1 VINQSRAFFMSKRI
15 STHITTLR
23 SYIKAKQLRTKLL
36 YSSILQNQFYSIVF
50 KTENIILVH
59 DRFKIKSIYIEIYSF
74 NQLILILQ
82 YFDFKE
88 FGSIDKSK
96 VDISKWIWTK
106 KNPENITT
114 TINKFIIYEYTTT
127 ATSKS
132 NALNS

>member
-1 VINQSRAFFMSKRI
+1 MSKRI

-23 SYIKAKQLRTKLL
+23 AYIKRKQLTTKLL
-36 YSSILQNQFYSIVF
+36 YSRILQNQFYSIVF

-59 DRFKIKSIYIEIYSF
+59 DRFKIKNIYIEIYSF

-82 YFDFKE
+82 YFDFLE
-88 FGSIDKSK
+88 FGTIDKSK

-106 KNPENITT
+106 KNPEHITT

-127 ATSKS
+127 PTAKS
-132 NALNS
+132 TFINS